1 MQTGQSNLYYQEIYE
16 HMTPP
21 IFGYKFGKS
30 DKISDDVN
38 NLSSLPYLCNTSW
51 NWRKG
56 AREFQC
62 NSRKNAERYA

>member
-38 NLSSLPYLCNTSW
+38 NLSSLPSLCNASW
-51 NWRKG
+51 N
-56 AREFQC
+56 
-62 NSRKNAERYA
+62 